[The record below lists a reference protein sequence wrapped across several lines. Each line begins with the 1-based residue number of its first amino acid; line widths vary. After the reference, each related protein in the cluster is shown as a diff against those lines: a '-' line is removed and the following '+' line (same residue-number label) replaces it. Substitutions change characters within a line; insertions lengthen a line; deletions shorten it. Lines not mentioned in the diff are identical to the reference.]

1 MRDHRECAARIA
13 HPYSSVLIRRG
24 AAMSQITLPAF
35 HMPFASAGCNPGLE
49 KTREAAWEWAEAEGL
64 ILSVPARR
72 KMIRTR
78 PELWIS
84 LIFPKASQH
93 HLDLFC
99 QWLFW
104 AFLVD
109 DEFDDGPAGR
119 DPLMCEAAI
128 TRLVDVFD
136 GAAPRGPMEQALA
149 GLRER
154 TCRDRSPQWNRQFRR
169 DTAAWL
175 WTYYAE
181 AVERAAGQVPSRSDF
196 VKHRR
201 DSVAMQPFLDLHEIT
216 AGIDLPD
223 SARSLPAYIALRNA
237 VTDHSGLCN
246 DICSFEKEAALGY
259 EHNAVRLIQR
269 DRGST
274 LQEAVD
280 EAGIQLARIAE
291 RVVRAEKELIEEI
304 DAAGISST
312 TRAALE
318 RCVQDYRSLVR
329 GDFDYHARAE
339 RYTRPD
345 LVELDARNSMSRYFA
360 A

>member
-1 MRDHRECAARIA
+1 ME
-13 HPYSSVLIRRG
+13 
-24 AAMSQITLPAF
+24 Q
-35 HMPFASAGCNPGLE
+35 
-49 KTREAAWEWAEAEGL
+49 TRKAAWEWAESNDL
-64 ILSVPARR
+64 LLSPVARK
-72 KMIRTR
+72 KMLRTR

-84 LIFPKASQH
+84 LIFPSASQK

-119 DPLMCEAAI
+119 DPQMCEEAI
-128 TRLVDVFD
+128 ARLVDVLD
-136 GAAPRGPMEQALA
+136 GAVPHGPMERALD
-149 GLRER
+149 GLRWR
-154 TCRDRSPQWNRQFRR
+154 TCQDRSQRWVRQFRR
-169 DTAAWL
+169 DTVAWL

-181 AVERAAGQVPSRSDF
+181 AVERAAGQVPSRADF

-216 AGIDLPD
+216 AGIDLPE
-223 SARSLPAYIALRNA
+223 SARSLPAYIALRDA

-246 DICSFEKEAALGY
+246 DICSFEKEALLGY

-269 DRGST
+269 DRRCT

-280 EAGIQLARIAE
+280 EAGVQLARIAE
-291 RVVRAEKELIEEI
+291 RVQRAEKALADEI
-304 DAAGISST
+304 DAAGIDGGT
-312 TRAALE
+312 KAALE
-318 RCVQDYRSLVR
+318 RCVQDYRGLVR

-345 LVELDARNSMSRYFA
+345 LLEFDEREAMSGYFA

>member
-1 MRDHRECAARIA
+1 
-13 HPYSSVLIRRG
+13 
-24 AAMSQITLPAF
+24 MSQIVLPAF
-35 HMPFASAGCNPGLE
+35 HMPFQSTGCNPGIE
-49 KTREAAWEWAEAEGL
+49 ETRKAAWEWAESNGL
-64 ILSVPARR
+64 VLSPVARK
-72 KMIRTR
+72 KMVRTR

-84 LIFPKASQH
+84 LIFPTASQQ

-119 DPLMCEAAI
+119 DPRMCEAAI
-128 TRLVDVFD
+128 DRLVAVLD
-136 GAAPRGPMEQALA
+136 GGPPRGAMERALV
-149 GLRER
+149 GLRTR
-154 TCRDRSPQWNRQFRR
+154 TYRDRSARWIRQFRR
-169 DTAAWL
+169 DTVAWL

-181 AVERAAGQVPSRSDF
+181 AVERAAGQAPTRSEF

-216 AGIDLPD
+216 AGIDLPE

-246 DICSFEKEAALGY
+246 DICSFEKEALLGY

-269 DRGST
+269 DHDCT

-280 EAGIQLARIAE
+280 EAGAQLAQIAQ
-291 RVVRAEKELIEEI
+291 RVQRAEKELVEEI
-304 DAAGISST
+304 EAAGIEGP

-318 RCVQDYRSLVR
+318 RCVQDYRGLVR

-345 LVELDARNSMSRYFA
+345 LVEVDERDSMSEHFA

>member
-1 MRDHRECAARIA
+1 
-13 HPYSSVLIRRG
+13 
-24 AAMSQITLPAF
+24 MSQIVLPAF
-35 HMPFASAGCNPGLE
+35 HMPFRSAGCNPGME
-49 KTREAAWEWAEAEGL
+49 NTKAAAWRWAEENDLGL
-64 ILSVPARR
+64 SPVARK
-72 KMIRTR
+72 KMLRTR

-84 LIFPKASQH
+84 LIFPQASQP

-119 DPLMCEAAI
+119 DPGMCEEAI
-128 TRLVDVFD
+128 SRLVGVLD
-136 GAAPRGPMEQALA
+136 GEKPLVPMEHALE

-154 TCRDRSPQWNRQFRR
+154 TCRDRSPAWTRQFRR

-181 AVERAAGQVPSRSDF
+181 AVERAAGQVPGRADF
-196 VKHRR
+196 TRHRR

-216 AGIDLPD
+216 AGIDLPE

-246 DICSFEKEAALGY
+246 DICSFEKEAVLGY

-269 DRGST
+269 DRRST

-291 RVVRAEKELIEEI
+291 RVQRAERELVEEMA
-304 DAAGISST
+304 AAGT
-312 TRAALE
+312 EGPTRAALE
-318 RCVQDYRSLVR
+318 RCVRDYRGLVR

-345 LVELDARNSMSRYFA
+345 LVEIDRRDALSPHFA
-360 A
+360 V

>member
-1 MRDHRECAARIA
+1 
-13 HPYSSVLIRRG
+13 
-24 AAMSQITLPAF
+24 
-35 HMPFASAGCNPGLE
+35 MPFQSAGCNPGME
-49 KTREAAWEWAEAEGL
+49 QTRKAAWEWAESNDL
-64 ILSVPARR
+64 LLSPVARK
-72 KMIRTR
+72 KMLRTR

-84 LIFPKASQH
+84 LIFPSASQK

-119 DPLMCEAAI
+119 DPQMCEEAI
-128 TRLVDVFD
+128 ARLVDVLD
-136 GAAPRGPMEQALA
+136 GAVPHGPMERALD
-149 GLRER
+149 GLRWR
-154 TCRDRSPQWNRQFRR
+154 TCQDRSQRWVRQFRR
-169 DTAAWL
+169 DTVAWL

-181 AVERAAGQVPSRSDF
+181 AVERAAGQVPSRADF

-216 AGIDLPD
+216 AGIDLPE
-223 SARSLPAYIALRNA
+223 SARSLPAYIALRDA

-246 DICSFEKEAALGY
+246 DICSFEKEALLGY

-269 DRGST
+269 DRRCT

-280 EAGIQLARIAE
+280 EAGVQLARIAE
-291 RVVRAEKELIEEI
+291 RVQRAEKALADEI
-304 DAAGISST
+304 DAAGIDGGT
-312 TRAALE
+312 KAALE
-318 RCVQDYRSLVR
+318 RCVQDYRGLVR

-345 LVELDARNSMSRYFA
+345 LLEFDEREAMSGYFA

>member
-1 MRDHRECAARIA
+1 
-13 HPYSSVLIRRG
+13 
-24 AAMSQITLPAF
+24 MSQIALPAF

-49 KTREAAWEWAEAEGL
+49 KTKEAAWKWADFHGVE
-64 ILSVPARR
+64 LSPVARK

-84 LIFPKASQH
+84 LIFPNASQQ

-119 DPLMCEAAI
+119 DPRMCGSAI
-128 TRLVDVFD
+128 TRLVEVLD
-136 GAAPRGPMEQALA
+136 GAVAHSAMELTLEE
-149 GLRER
+149 LRNR
-154 TCRDRSPQWNRQFRR
+154 TYRDRSTAWVRQFRR
-169 DTAAWL
+169 DTVAWL

-181 AVERAAGQVPSRSDF
+181 AVERAAGQVPSRAAF

-216 AGIDLPD
+216 AGIDLTD
-223 SARSLPAYIALRNA
+223 AARSLPAYVALRDA

-246 DICSFEKEAALGY
+246 DICSFEKEAAMGY

-269 DRGST
+269 DRGGT
-274 LQEAVD
+274 LQEAID

-291 RVVRAEKELIEEI
+291 RVRRAEKDLVAEM
-304 DAAGISST
+304 DAAGTEGAERI
-312 TRAALE
+312 ALE
-318 RCVQDYRSLVR
+318 RCVRDYRGLVR

-345 LVELDARNSMSRYFA
+345 LVEPEERSELSRFFA

>member
-1 MRDHRECAARIA
+1 
-13 HPYSSVLIRRG
+13 
-24 AAMSQITLPAF
+24 MSQIALPEF
-35 HMPFASAGCNPGLE
+35 HMPFQSAGCNPGIE
-49 KTREAAWEWAEAEGL
+49 ETRKAAWEWADSHGL
-64 ILSVPARR
+64 ALTPTARK

-84 LIFPKASQH
+84 LIFPTAPQH

-119 DPLMCEAAI
+119 DPRMCEAAI
-128 TRLVDVFD
+128 DRLVAVLD
-136 GAAPRGPMEQALA
+136 GEQPRGAMEHALTA
-149 GLRER
+149 LRDR
-154 TCRDRSPQWNRQFRR
+154 TYHDRSPRWIRQFRR
-169 DTAAWL
+169 DTVSWL

-181 AVERAAGQVPSRSDF
+181 AVERAAGQVPTRNEF

-201 DSVAMQPFLDLHEIT
+201 DSVAMQPFLDLHEII
-216 AGIDLPD
+216 AGIDLPE
-223 SARSLPAYIALRNA
+223 SSRSLPAYIALRNA

-246 DICSFEKEAALGY
+246 DICSFEKEAKLGY
-259 EHNAVRLIQR
+259 EHNAVLLIQR
-269 DRGST
+269 DLGLT

-280 EAGIQLARIAE
+280 EAGAQLAEIAE
-291 RVVRAEKELIEEI
+291 RVRRAEKELIDQIE
-304 DAAGISST
+304 AAGIHGH

-318 RCVQDYRSLVR
+318 RCVQDYRGLVR
-329 GDFDYHARAE
+329 ADFDYHARAE

-345 LVELDARNSMSRYFA
+345 LVEIDERDSLSQYFA

>member
-1 MRDHRECAARIA
+1 
-13 HPYSSVLIRRG
+13 
-24 AAMSQITLPAF
+24 MSQIALPEF
-35 HMPFASAGCNPGLE
+35 HMPFQSTGCNPGIE
-49 KTREAAWEWAEAEGL
+49 ETRKAAWEWAGSNGL
-64 ILSVPARR
+64 ALSPMARK

-84 LIFPKASQH
+84 LIFPTASQQ

-119 DPLMCEAAI
+119 DPRMCEAAI
-128 TRLVDVFD
+128 DRLVAVLD
-136 GAAPRGPMEQALA
+136 GEQPGGAMEYALV
-149 GLRER
+149 GLRDR
-154 TCRDRSPQWNRQFRR
+154 TYHDRSPRWIRQFRR
-169 DTAAWL
+169 DTVAWL

-181 AVERAAGQVPSRSDF
+181 AVERAAGQVPTRNEF

-216 AGIDLPD
+216 AGIDLPE

-246 DICSFEKEAALGY
+246 DICSFEKEALLGY

-269 DRGST
+269 DLGFT
-274 LQEAVD
+274 LQQAVD
-280 EAGIQLARIAE
+280 EAGRQLAEIAE
-291 RVVRAEKELIEEI
+291 RVQRAEKELIDEI
-304 DAAGISST
+304 EAAGIHGR

-318 RCVQDYRSLVR
+318 RCVQDYRGLVR

-345 LVELDARNSMSRYFA
+345 LVEIDERESLSRFFA

>member
-1 MRDHRECAARIA
+1 
-13 HPYSSVLIRRG
+13 
-24 AAMSQITLPAF
+24 MSQIALPVF

-49 KTREAAWEWAEAEGL
+49 RTKEAAWKWADFHGVE
-64 ILSVPARR
+64 LSPVARK

-84 LIFPKASQH
+84 LIFPTASQQ

-119 DPLMCEAAI
+119 DPRMCGAAI
-128 TRLVDVFD
+128 TRLVDVLD
-136 GAAPRGPMEQALA
+136 QAAPNSPMEWALED
-149 GLRER
+149 LRNR
-154 TCRDRSPQWNRQFRR
+154 TYRDRSVAWVRQFRR
-169 DTAAWL
+169 DTVAWL

-181 AVERAAGQVPSRSDF
+181 AVGRAAGQVPSRAEF

-216 AGIDLPD
+216 AGIDLTD
-223 SARSLPAYIALRNA
+223 AARSLPAYVALRDA

-246 DICSFEKEAALGY
+246 DICSFEKEAAMGY

-269 DRGST
+269 DRGCT

-280 EAGIQLARIAE
+280 EAGDPAGPDSGTGPARGAGTG
-291 RVVRAEKELIEEI
+291 RGDGRGRHGGRATRRPGAVRAGLPRSR
-304 DAAGISST
+304 AGRLRLPRAGRALHPAGSGGARGT
-312 TRAALE
+312 ARTLPVLRGVTR
-318 RCVQDYRSLVR
+318 LVR
-329 GDFDYHARAE
+329 PGHPAPR
-339 RYTRPD
+339 RPG
-345 LVELDARNSMSRYFA
+345 VPEE
-360 A
+360 

>member
-1 MRDHRECAARIA
+1 
-13 HPYSSVLIRRG
+13 
-24 AAMSQITLPAF
+24 
-35 HMPFASAGCNPGLE
+35 MPFQSAGCNPGIE
-49 KTREAAWEWAEAEGL
+49 ETGKAAWEWAESNGL
-64 ILSVPARR
+64 ALAPTARK

-84 LIFPKASQH
+84 LIFPTASQQ

-119 DPLMCEAAI
+119 DPRMCEAAI
-128 TRLVDVFD
+128 DRLVTVLD
-136 GAAPRGPMEQALA
+136 GGPPRGAMERALA
-149 GLRER
+149 GLR
-154 TCRDRSPQWNRQFRR
+154 TQTYRDRSARWIRQFRR
-169 DTAAWL
+169 DTVAWL

-181 AVERAAGQVPSRSDF
+181 AVERAAGQVPTRAEF
-196 VKHRR
+196 VRHRR

-216 AGIDLPD
+216 AEIDLPE

-246 DICSFEKEAALGY
+246 DICSFEKEALLGY

-269 DRGST
+269 ELGLT

-280 EAGIQLARIAE
+280 EAGAQLAEIVE
-291 RVVRAEKELIEEI
+291 RVQRAEKELIEEI
-304 DAAGISST
+304 EAAGIHDR

-318 RCVQDYRSLVR
+318 QCVRDYRGLVR

-345 LVELDARNSMSRYFA
+345 LVEVDQRVSLSRHFA

>member
-1 MRDHRECAARIA
+1 
-13 HPYSSVLIRRG
+13 
-24 AAMSQITLPAF
+24 
-35 HMPFASAGCNPGLE
+35 MPFKSTGCNPGME
-49 KTREAAWEWAEAEGL
+49 ETRKAAWEWAESHDLFLAP
-64 ILSVPARR
+64 PARK
-72 KMIRTR
+72 KMLRTR

-84 LIFPKASQH
+84 LIFPTASQR

-119 DPLMCEAAI
+119 DPRVCEEAI
-128 TRLVDVFD
+128 ARLVAVLD
-136 GAAPRGPMEQALA
+136 GASPRGPMERALEE
-149 GLRER
+149 LRER
-154 TCRDRSPQWNRQFRR
+154 TCRDRSPHWVRQFRR
-169 DTAAWL
+169 DTVAWL

-181 AVERAAGQVPSRSDF
+181 AVERAAGQVPSRADF

-223 SARSLPAYIALRNA
+223 SARSLPAYIALRDA

-291 RVVRAEKELIEEI
+291 RVRRAERELTEEI
-304 DAAGISST
+304 AAAGIGGP

-318 RCVQDYRSLVR
+318 RCVHDYRGLVR

-345 LVELDARNSMSRYFA
+345 LVELDERNSLSQYFA

>member
-1 MRDHRECAARIA
+1 
-13 HPYSSVLIRRG
+13 
-24 AAMSQITLPAF
+24 
-35 HMPFASAGCNPGLE
+35 MPFESTGCNPGIAE
-49 KTREAAWEWAEAEGL
+49 TRRAAWEWAESHGL
-64 ILSVPARR
+64 FLSPPARK

-84 LIFPKASQH
+84 LIFPRASQR

-119 DPLMCEAAI
+119 DPRMCEEAI
-128 TRLVDVFD
+128 ARLVDVFD
-136 GAAPRGPMEQALA
+136 GAVPVGRMEHALD

-154 TCRDRSPQWNRQFRR
+154 TCRDRSPRWVRQFRR
-169 DTAAWL
+169 DTVAWL

-181 AVERAAGQVPSRSDF
+181 AVERAAGQVPSRADF

-201 DSVAMQPFLDLHEIT
+201 DSVAMQPFLCLHEIT

-269 DRGST
+269 DRGTS

-280 EAGIQLARIAE
+280 EAGIQLARIVE
-291 RVVRAEKELIEEI
+291 RVQRAEKELAEEI
-304 DAAGISST
+304 DAADIGGG

-318 RCVQDYRSLVR
+318 RCVQDYRGLVR

-345 LVELDARNSMSRYFA
+345 LVELDERDSLSRYFA

>member
-1 MRDHRECAARIA
+1 
-13 HPYSSVLIRRG
+13 
-24 AAMSQITLPAF
+24 MSKITLPEF
-35 HMPFASAGCNPGLE
+35 HMPFESTGCNPGIQA
-49 KTREAAWEWAEAEGL
+49 TRQAAWKWAAENDL
-64 ILSVPARR
+64 VLSPVAQK

-84 LIFPKASQH
+84 LIFPAASQE

-119 DPLMCEAAI
+119 DPHVCEEAI
-128 TRLVDVFD
+128 ARLVDVLD
-136 GAAPRGPMEQALA
+136 GTSAPNVPMEHALD
-149 GLRER
+149 GLMMR
-154 TCRDRSPQWNRQFRR
+154 TCAARSPRWVRQFRR
-169 DTAAWL
+169 DTVGWL

-181 AVERAAGQVPSRSDF
+181 AVDRAAGHVPSTADF

-216 AGIDLPD
+216 AGIDLPE

-237 VTDHSGLCN
+237 VADHSGLCN
-246 DICSFEKEAALGY
+246 DICSFEKEAMLGY
-259 EHNAVRLIQR
+259 EHNTVRLIQR
-269 DRGST
+269 ERGGT

-280 EAGIQLARIAE
+280 EAGTWLAWIAD
-291 RVVRAEKELIEEI
+291 RVQRAEKELVEEI
-304 DAAGISST
+304 EAARIDGPA
-312 TRAALE
+312 RAALE
-318 RCVQDYRSLVR
+318 RCVQDYRGLVR

-345 LVELDARNSMSRYFA
+345 LMEVDEQHSLSRNFA

>member
-1 MRDHRECAARIA
+1 
-13 HPYSSVLIRRG
+13 
-24 AAMSQITLPAF
+24 MSQITLPEF
-35 HMPFASAGCNPGLE
+35 HMPFASTGCNTGLD
-49 KTREAAWEWAEAEGL
+49 KTREAAWEWAESEGL

-84 LIFPKASQH
+84 LIFPKASQD

-136 GAAPRGPMEQALA
+136 GAEPHGPMERALA

-181 AVERAAGQVPSRSDF
+181 AVERAAGQVPSRVEF

-304 DAAGISST
+304 EAAGISAST
-312 TRAALE
+312 RTALE
-318 RCVQDYRSLVR
+318 RCVQDYRGLVR

-345 LVELDARNSMSRYFA
+345 LVEREARNSMSGYFA

>member
-1 MRDHRECAARIA
+1 
-13 HPYSSVLIRRG
+13 
-24 AAMSQITLPAF
+24 MSQIVLPTF
-35 HMPFASAGCNPGLE
+35 HMPFRSAGCNPGIE
-49 KTREAAWEWAEAEGL
+49 ETRKAAWEWAESQGL
-64 ILSVPARR
+64 VLSPAARK

-84 LIFPKASQH
+84 LIFPTASQQ

-119 DPLMCEAAI
+119 DPRMCEAAI
-128 TRLVDVFD
+128 DRLVTVLD
-136 GAAPRGPMEQALA
+136 GEAPGGAMEHALV

-154 TCRDRSPQWNRQFRR
+154 TYRGRSERWIRQFRR
-169 DTAAWL
+169 DTVSWL

-181 AVERAAGQVPSRSDF
+181 AVERAAEQVPTREDF
-196 VKHRR
+196 VRHRR

-216 AGIDLPD
+216 AGIDLPE

-246 DICSFEKEAALGY
+246 DICSFEKEARLGY

-269 DRGST
+269 ERGLS
-274 LQEAVD
+274 LREAVD
-280 EAGIQLARIAE
+280 EAGAQLANVAE
-291 RVVRAEKELIEEI
+291 RVVRAEQELVEQIA
-304 DAAGISST
+304 AAGIEGPV
-312 TRAALE
+312 RDALE
-318 RCVQDYRSLVR
+318 RCVRDYRGLVR

-345 LVELDARNSMSRYFA
+345 LVEIDERETLSQFFA

>member
-1 MRDHRECAARIA
+1 
-13 HPYSSVLIRRG
+13 
-24 AAMSQITLPAF
+24 
-35 HMPFASAGCNPGLE
+35 MPFLSAGCNPGIE
-49 KTREAAWEWAEAEGL
+49 ETRKAAWEWAESHGL
-64 ILSVPARR
+64 ALSPTARK

-84 LIFPKASQH
+84 LIFPTASQQ

-128 TRLVDVFD
+128 ERLVDVLD
-136 GAAPRGPMEQALA
+136 GGPPRVPMEHALA
-149 GLRER
+149 GLRNR
-154 TCRDRSPQWNRQFRR
+154 TYQDRSARWIRQFRR
-169 DTAAWL
+169 DTVAWL

-181 AVERAAGQVPSRSDF
+181 AVQRAAGQVPSRADF

-216 AGIDLPD
+216 AGIDLPEY
-223 SARSLPAYIALRNA
+223 ARSLPAYIALRNA

-246 DICSFEKEAALGY
+246 DICSFEKEALLGY

-269 DRGST
+269 DRGFT

-280 EAGIQLARIAE
+280 EAGLQLGRTAE
-291 RVVRAEKELIEEI
+291 RVRSAERELVEQMA
-304 DAAGISST
+304 AAGIEGP

-318 RCVQDYRSLVR
+318 QCVRDYRGLVR

-345 LVELDARNSMSRYFA
+345 LVEVDERDTLSQFFA

>member
-1 MRDHRECAARIA
+1 
-13 HPYSSVLIRRG
+13 
-24 AAMSQITLPAF
+24 MSQIALPVF

-49 KTREAAWEWAEAEGL
+49 RTKEAAWKWADFHGVE
-64 ILSVPARR
+64 LSPVARK

-84 LIFPKASQH
+84 LIFPTASQQ

-119 DPLMCEAAI
+119 DPRMCGAAI
-128 TRLVDVFD
+128 TRLVDVLD
-136 GAAPRGPMEQALA
+136 QAAPNSPMEWALED
-149 GLRER
+149 LRNR
-154 TCRDRSPQWNRQFRR
+154 TYRDRSVAWVRQFRR
-169 DTAAWL
+169 DTVAWL

-181 AVERAAGQVPSRSDF
+181 AVGRAAGQVPSRAEF

-216 AGIDLPD
+216 AGIDLTD
-223 SARSLPAYIALRNA
+223 AARSLPAYVALRDA

-246 DICSFEKEAALGY
+246 DICSFEKEAAMGY

-269 DRGST
+269 DRGCT

-291 RVVRAEKELIEEI
+291 RVRRAERELAGEM
-304 DAAGISST
+304 DAAGMVGAQ
-312 TRAALE
+312 RVALE
-318 RCVQDYRSLVR
+318 RCARDYRGLVR

-345 LVELDARNSMSRYFA
+345 LVEPEERHELSRFFA

>member
-1 MRDHRECAARIA
+1 
-13 HPYSSVLIRRG
+13 
-24 AAMSQITLPAF
+24 MSKLALPEF
-35 HMPFASAGCNPGLE
+35 HMPFESAGCHPGIE
-49 KTREAAWEWAEAEGL
+49 QTRQAAWEWAEASNL
-64 ILSVPARR
+64 VLSPVARK

-84 LIFPKASQH
+84 LIFPEASQK

-119 DPLMCEAAI
+119 DPQVCARAI
-128 TRLVDVFD
+128 ARLVDVLD
-136 GAAPRGPMEQALA
+136 GARAPVGPMEHALDE
-149 GLRER
+149 LLVR
-154 TCRDRSPQWNRQFRR
+154 TCTDRPAHWVRQFRR

-181 AVERAAGQVPSRSDF
+181 AVDRAAGHVPSTADF

-216 AGIDLPD
+216 AGIDLPE

-237 VTDHSGLCN
+237 VADHSGLCN
-246 DICSFEKEAALGY
+246 DICSFEKEALLGY
-259 EHNAVRLIQR
+259 EHNTVRLIQR
-269 DRGST
+269 DRGGT

-280 EAGIQLARIAE
+280 EAGILLSRIAD
-291 RVVRAEKELIEEI
+291 RVQRAEKELVEEME
-304 DAAGISST
+304 AAGIEGLP
-312 TRAALE
+312 RVALE
-318 RCVQDYRSLVR
+318 RCVRDYRGLVR

-345 LVELDARNSMSRYFA
+345 LMEIDEQASISRNFA

>member
-1 MRDHRECAARIA
+1 
-13 HPYSSVLIRRG
+13 
-24 AAMSQITLPAF
+24 MSQIALPAF
-35 HMPFASAGCNPGLE
+35 HMPFSSAGCNPGLE
-49 KTREAAWEWAEAEGL
+49 KTKEAAWKWADFHGVE
-64 ILSVPARR
+64 LSPAARK

-84 LIFPKASQH
+84 LIFPSASQR

-119 DPLMCEAAI
+119 DPRMCGTAI
-128 TRLVDVFD
+128 TRLVEVLD
-136 GAAPRGPMEQALA
+136 GAVPHSAMELT
-149 GLRER
+149 LEELRNRTYRER
-154 TCRDRSPQWNRQFRR
+154 SAAWVRQFRR
-169 DTAAWL
+169 DTVAWL

-181 AVERAAGQVPSRSDF
+181 AVERAAGQVPSRAEF

-216 AGIDLPD
+216 AGIDLTD
-223 SARSLPAYIALRNA
+223 AARSLPAYIALRDA

-269 DRGST
+269 DRGCT

-280 EAGIQLARIAE
+280 EAAIQLARITE
-291 RVVRAEKELIEEI
+291 RVRRAEKDLVEEM
-304 DAAGISST
+304 DAAGIEGAE
-312 TRAALE
+312 RVALE
-318 RCVQDYRSLVR
+318 RCVRDYRGLVR

-345 LVELDARNSMSRYFA
+345 LVEPEERSELSRFFA

>member
-1 MRDHRECAARIA
+1 
-13 HPYSSVLIRRG
+13 
-24 AAMSQITLPAF
+24 
-35 HMPFASAGCNPGLE
+35 MPFRSAGCNPGME
-49 KTREAAWEWAEAEGL
+49 ATKSAAWRWAEENGL
-64 ILSVPARR
+64 SLSPAAR
-72 KMIRTR
+72 KKMLRTR

-84 LIFPKASQH
+84 LIFPGASQQ

-119 DPLMCEAAI
+119 DPRVCGRAI
-128 TRLVDVFD
+128 ARLVDVLD
-136 GAAPRGPMEQALA
+136 GAGPQVPMEHALVE
-149 GLRER
+149 LRER
-154 TCRDRSPQWNRQFRR
+154 TCPGRSPDWVRQFRR
-169 DTAAWL
+169 DTVAWL

-181 AVERAAGQVPSRSDF
+181 TVERAAGKVPSRAEF
-196 VKHRR
+196 TLHRR

-216 AGIDLPD
+216 AGIDLPEY
-223 SARSLPAYIALRNA
+223 ARSLPAYIALRTA

-246 DICSFEKEAALGY
+246 DICSFEKEALLGY

-280 EAGIQLARIAE
+280 EAGVQLARIAE
-291 RVVRAEKELIEEI
+291 RVRRAEGELIGEI
-304 DAAGISST
+304 AAAGIEGPV
-312 TRAALE
+312 REALE
-318 RCVQDYRSLVR
+318 RCVRDYRGLVR

-345 LVELDARNSMSRYFA
+345 LTEPEGRETLSRHFA

>member
-1 MRDHRECAARIA
+1 
-13 HPYSSVLIRRG
+13 
-24 AAMSQITLPAF
+24 MSHIVLPAF
-35 HMPFASAGCNPGLE
+35 HMPFRSAGCNPGME
-49 KTREAAWEWAEAEGL
+49 ETKEAAWNWADANGL
-64 ILSVPARR
+64 ALSPVARK
-72 KMIRTR
+72 KMLRTR

-84 LIFPKASQH
+84 LIFPEASQQ

-119 DPLMCEAAI
+119 DPRMCEAAI
-128 TRLVDVFD
+128 ARLVDVLD
-136 GAAPRGPMEQALA
+136 GAEPHGPMEHALE

-154 TCRDRSPQWNRQFRR
+154 TCRDRSAVWNRQFRR
-169 DTAAWL
+169 DTVSWL

-181 AVERAAGQVPSRSDF
+181 AVERAAGQVPSRVDF

-216 AGIDLPD
+216 AGTDLPE

-246 DICSFEKEAALGY
+246 DICSFEKEAVLGY

-269 DRGST
+269 DRGYT

-280 EAGIQLARIAE
+280 EAGIQLARITE
-291 RVVRAEKELIEEI
+291 RVQRAEKELIEEI
-304 DAAGISST
+304 EAAGIDGPV
-312 TRAALE
+312 RAALE
-318 RCVQDYRSLVR
+318 RCVRDYRGLVR

-345 LVELDARNSMSRYFA
+345 LVEIDRRDTLSRHFA

>member
-1 MRDHRECAARIA
+1 
-13 HPYSSVLIRRG
+13 
-24 AAMSQITLPAF
+24 
-35 HMPFASAGCNPGLE
+35 MPFASAGCNPGLE
-49 KTREAAWEWAEAEGL
+49 RTKEAAWKWADFHGVE
-64 ILSVPARR
+64 LSPVARK

-84 LIFPKASQH
+84 LIFPTASQQ

-119 DPLMCEAAI
+119 DPRMCGAAI
-128 TRLVDVFD
+128 TRLVDVLD
-136 GAAPRGPMEQALA
+136 QAAPNSPMEWALED
-149 GLRER
+149 LRNR
-154 TCRDRSPQWNRQFRR
+154 TYRDRSVAWVRQFRR
-169 DTAAWL
+169 DTVAWL

-181 AVERAAGQVPSRSDF
+181 AVGRAAGQVPSRAEF

-216 AGIDLPD
+216 AGIDLTD
-223 SARSLPAYIALRNA
+223 AARSLPAYVALRDA

-246 DICSFEKEAALGY
+246 DICSFEKEAAMGY

-269 DRGST
+269 DRGCT

-291 RVVRAEKELIEEI
+291 RVRRAERELAGEM
-304 DAAGISST
+304 DAAGMVGAQ
-312 TRAALE
+312 RVALE
-318 RCVQDYRSLVR
+318 RCARDYRGLVR

-345 LVELDARNSMSRYFA
+345 LVEPEERHELSRFFA

>member
-1 MRDHRECAARIA
+1 
-13 HPYSSVLIRRG
+13 
-24 AAMSQITLPAF
+24 MSQIALPTF
-35 HMPFASAGCNPGLE
+35 HMPFQSTGCNPGIE
-49 KTREAAWEWAEAEGL
+49 ETREAVWEWAESNGL
-64 ILSVPARR
+64 VLSPTARK

-84 LIFPKASQH
+84 LIFPKVSQQ

-119 DPLMCEAAI
+119 DPRMCEAAI
-128 TRLVDVFD
+128 DRLVSVLD
-136 GAAPRGPMEQALA
+136 GGPPHGAMEHALV
-149 GLRER
+149 GLRTR
-154 TCRDRSPQWNRQFRR
+154 TYRDRSARWIRQFRR
-169 DTAAWL
+169 DTVAWL

-181 AVERAAGQVPSRSDF
+181 AVQRAAGQVPSRDEF

-201 DSVAMQPFLDLHEIT
+201 DSVAMQPFLDLHEI
-216 AGIDLPD
+216 AADIDLPE

-246 DICSFEKEAALGY
+246 DICSFEKEAVLGY
-259 EHNAVRLIQR
+259 EHNAVALIR
-269 DRGST
+269 RERGLT

-280 EAGIQLARIAE
+280 EAGTQLAGIAE
-291 RVVRAEKELIEEI
+291 RVRRAEQELTEQIA
-304 DAAGISST
+304 AAGIEGPA
-312 TRAALE
+312 RVALE
-318 RCVQDYRSLVR
+318 RCVRDYRGLVR

-345 LVELDARNSMSRYFA
+345 LTEIDERDSLSGFFA

>member
-1 MRDHRECAARIA
+1 
-13 HPYSSVLIRRG
+13 
-24 AAMSQITLPAF
+24 
-35 HMPFASAGCNPGLE
+35 MPFESTGCNVGMEETKHAAWTWAGTHGLE
-49 KTREAAWEWAEAEGL
+49 
-64 ILSVPARR
+64 LSPPARR
-72 KMIRTR
+72 KMLRTR

-84 LIFPKASQH
+84 LIFPRASQP

-119 DPLMCEAAI
+119 DPGMCEKAI
-128 TRLVDVFD
+128 ARLVDVLD
-136 GAAPRGPMEQALA
+136 GAPPRGPMEDALEE
-149 GLRER
+149 LRER
-154 TCRDRSPQWNRQFRR
+154 TCRGRSAHWVRQFRR
-169 DTAAWL
+169 DTVCWL

-181 AVERAAGQVPSRSDF
+181 AVQRAAGRIPTRADF
-196 VKHRR
+196 AKHRR

-216 AGIDLPD
+216 AGIDLPE

-269 DRGST
+269 ERGT
-274 LQEAVD
+274 GLQEAVD
-280 EAGIQLARIAE
+280 EAGIQLARVAE
-291 RVVRAEKELIEEI
+291 RVRKAEKDLVAEM
-304 DAAGISST
+304 DAAGIEGA
-312 TRAALE
+312 TREALE
-318 RCVQDYRSLVR
+318 ACVRDYRGLVR
-329 GDFDYHARAE
+329 GDFDFHARAE

-345 LVELDARNSMSRYFA
+345 LAEREDRAALSEFFA

>member
-1 MRDHRECAARIA
+1 
-13 HPYSSVLIRRG
+13 
-24 AAMSQITLPAF
+24 
-35 HMPFASAGCNPGLE
+35 MPFDSAGCHPGIQQT
-49 KTREAAWEWAEAEGL
+49 KRAAWEWAAAGDL
-64 ILSVPARR
+64 VLSPVARK

-84 LIFPKASQH
+84 LIFPEASQK

-119 DPLMCEAAI
+119 DPRLCEGAI
-128 TRLVDVFD
+128 TRLVDVLD
-136 GAAPRGPMEQALA
+136 GLREPEGPMENALA
-149 GLRER
+149 QLLAR
-154 TCRDRSPQWNRQFRR
+154 TCTGRPPHWLRQFRR

-181 AVERAAGQVPSRSDF
+181 AVDRAAGHVPGTADF
-196 VKHRR
+196 VRHRR

-216 AGIDLPD
+216 AGIDLPE
-223 SARSLPAYIALRNA
+223 SVRSLPAYIALRNA
-237 VTDHSGLCN
+237 VADHSGLCN
-246 DICSFEKEAALGY
+246 DICSFEKEALLGY
-259 EHNAVRLIQR
+259 EHNTVRLIQR
-269 DRGST
+269 DRGCT

-280 EAGIQLARIAE
+280 EAGLLLGRIAD
-291 RVVRAEKELIEEI
+291 RVQRAEKELVEEI
-304 DAAGISST
+304 EAAGIQGQP
-312 TRAALE
+312 RIALE
-318 RCVQDYRSLVR
+318 RCVRDYRGLVR

-339 RYTRPD
+339 RYTRP
-345 LVELDARNSMSRYFA
+345 ELTETDAQDSLSRNFA

>member
-1 MRDHRECAARIA
+1 ME
-13 HPYSSVLIRRG
+13 
-24 AAMSQITLPAF
+24 
-35 HMPFASAGCNPGLE
+35 E
-49 KTREAAWEWAEAEGL
+49 TRKAAWEWAESNDL
-64 ILSVPARR
+64 LLSPVARK
-72 KMIRTR
+72 KMLRTR

-84 LIFPKASQH
+84 LIFPSASQK

-119 DPLMCEAAI
+119 DPQMCEEAI
-128 TRLVDVFD
+128 ARLVDVLD
-136 GAAPRGPMEQALA
+136 GAVPHGPMERALD
-149 GLRER
+149 GLRWR
-154 TCRDRSPQWNRQFRR
+154 TCRNRSQRWIRQFRR
-169 DTAAWL
+169 DTVAWL

-181 AVERAAGQVPSRSDF
+181 AVERAAGQVPSRADF

-246 DICSFEKEAALGY
+246 DICSFEKEALLGY

-269 DRGST
+269 DRRCT

-291 RVVRAEKELIEEI
+291 RVQRAEKELAEEI
-304 DAAGISST
+304 YAAGIDGR

-318 RCVQDYRSLVR
+318 RCVQDYRGLVR

-345 LVELDARNSMSRYFA
+345 LLELDERDVMSGYFA

>member
-1 MRDHRECAARIA
+1 MSKIA
-13 HPYSSVLIRRG
+13 
-24 AAMSQITLPAF
+24 LPEF
-35 HMPFASAGCNPGLE
+35 HMPFESAGCNPGVE
-49 KTREAAWEWAEAEGL
+49 KARQAVWEWAETSNLA
-64 ILSVPARR
+64 LSPVAHK

-84 LIFPKASQH
+84 LIFPEASQK

-119 DPLMCEAAI
+119 DPGLCESAI
-128 TRLVDVFD
+128 AHLVDVLD
-136 GAAPRGPMEQALA
+136 GARTPVGPMERALDE
-149 GLRER
+149 LLVR
-154 TCRDRSPQWNRQFRR
+154 TCTDRSPHWVRQFRR

-181 AVERAAGQVPSRSDF
+181 AVDRAAGHVPSTADF

-216 AGIDLPD
+216 AGIDLLE
-223 SARSLPAYIALRNA
+223 SSRSLPAYIALRNA

-246 DICSFEKEAALGY
+246 DICSFEKEALLGY
-259 EHNAVRLIQR
+259 EHNSVRLIQR
-269 DRGST
+269 DRGGT
-274 LQEAVD
+274 LQEAAG
-280 EAGIQLARIAE
+280 EAGILLARIVE
-291 RVVRAEKELIEEI
+291 RVQRAEKELVEEM
-304 DAAGISST
+304 DAAGIEGPQ
-312 TRAALE
+312 RIALE
-318 RCVQDYRSLVR
+318 RCVRDYRGLVR

-345 LVELDARNSMSRYFA
+345 LVEIDEQDSLSRNFA
-360 A
+360 V

>member
-1 MRDHRECAARIA
+1 
-13 HPYSSVLIRRG
+13 
-24 AAMSQITLPAF
+24 
-35 HMPFASAGCNPGLE
+35 MPFKSTGCNPGME
-49 KTREAAWEWAEAEGL
+49 ETRKAAWKWAESHDLFLAP
-64 ILSVPARR
+64 PARK

-84 LIFPKASQH
+84 LIFPTASQC

-119 DPLMCEAAI
+119 DPRMCEEAI
-128 TRLVDVFD
+128 ARLVAVLD
-136 GAAPRGPMEQALA
+136 GAAPRGPMEHALE

-154 TCRDRSPQWNRQFRR
+154 TCRDRSPRWVRQFRR
-169 DTAAWL
+169 DTVAWL

-181 AVERAAGQVPSRSDF
+181 AVERAAGQVPSRADF

-201 DSVAMQPFLDLHEIT
+201 DSVAMQPFLDLHEIA

-291 RVVRAEKELIEEI
+291 RVRRAERELTEEI
-304 DAAGISST
+304 AAAGIGGH

-318 RCVQDYRSLVR
+318 RCVHDYRGLVR

-345 LVELDARNSMSRYFA
+345 LVEPDERDSLSQYFA

>member
-1 MRDHRECAARIA
+1 
-13 HPYSSVLIRRG
+13 
-24 AAMSQITLPAF
+24 MSQITLPAF
-35 HMPFASAGCNPGLE
+35 HMPFESAGCHPGLAE
-49 KTREAAWEWAEAEGL
+49 TREAAWEWAESEGL
-64 ILSVPARR
+64 DLSVPARR

-84 LIFPKASQH
+84 LIFPKASQE

-119 DPLMCEAAI
+119 DPLVCEAAI
-128 TRLVDVFD
+128 ARLVDVFD
-136 GAAPRGPMEQALA
+136 GAAPHGPMERALA
-149 GLRER
+149 GLRDR
-154 TCRDRSPQWNRQFRR
+154 TCTGRSPQWNRQFRR

-181 AVERAAGQVPSRSDF
+181 AVERAAGQVPSRADF
-196 VKHRR
+196 LQHRR
-201 DSVAMQPFLDLHEIT
+201 DSVAMQPFLCLHEIT

-269 DRGST
+269 DRGCT

-280 EAGIQLARIAE
+280 EAGIQLARVAE
-291 RVVRAEKELIEEI
+291 RVHRAEKELIEEI
-304 DAAGISST
+304 EAAGIEGP
-312 TRAALE
+312 TRQALE
-318 RCVQDYRSLVR
+318 RCVQDYRGLVR

-345 LVELDARNSMSRYFA
+345 LVERDERDSLSRHFA

>member
-1 MRDHRECAARIA
+1 
-13 HPYSSVLIRRG
+13 
-24 AAMSQITLPAF
+24 MSQIALPEF
-35 HMPFASAGCNPGLE
+35 HMPFPSAGCNPGIAR
-49 KTREAAWEWAEAEGL
+49 TREAVWEWADSHD
-64 ILSVPARR
+64 LSLSPGARK

-84 LIFPKASQH
+84 LIFPTASQH

-119 DPLMCEAAI
+119 NPRLCEPAI
-128 TRLVDVFD
+128 DRLVAVLD
-136 GAAPRGPMEQALA
+136 GEEPRGAMERSLA
-149 GLRER
+149 ELRSR
-154 TCRDRSPQWNRQFRR
+154 TYRDRPAHWIRQFRR
-169 DTAAWL
+169 DTVSWL

-181 AVERAAGQVPSRSDF
+181 AVDRATGHVPSRAEYIT
-196 VKHRR
+196 HRR
-201 DSVAMQPFLDLHEIT
+201 ESVAMQPFLDLHEIT
-216 AGIDLPD
+216 AGIDLPE
-223 SARSLPAYIALRNA
+223 SARSLPSYIALRHA

-246 DICSFEKEAALGY
+246 DICSFEKEALLGY
-259 EHNAVRLIQR
+259 GHNAVALIQR
-269 DRGST
+269 ERGCS

-280 EAGIQLARIAE
+280 EAGGELARIARRVRSAE
-291 RVVRAEKELIEEI
+291 RELLEEI
-304 DAAGISST
+304 GAAGIEGPART
-312 TRAALE
+312 ALE
-318 RCVQDYRSLVR
+318 RCARDYRGLVR

-345 LVELDARNSMSRYFA
+345 LVEIDDRDSLSEHFA

>member
-1 MRDHRECAARIA
+1 
-13 HPYSSVLIRRG
+13 
-24 AAMSQITLPAF
+24 
-35 HMPFASAGCNPGLE
+35 MPFASTGCNPGLE

-136 GAAPRGPMEQALA
+136 GAAPHGPMEQALA

-181 AVERAAGQVPSRSDF
+181 AVERAAGQVPSRVDF

-216 AGIDLPD
+216 AGIDLLD

-269 DRGST
+269 DRRST

-304 DAAGISST
+304 DAAGISAS

-318 RCVQDYRSLVR
+318 RCVQDYRGLVR

-345 LVELDARNSMSRYFA
+345 LVELDARNSMSQYFA

>member
-1 MRDHRECAARIA
+1 
-13 HPYSSVLIRRG
+13 
-24 AAMSQITLPAF
+24 
-35 HMPFASAGCNPGLE
+35 MPFPSAGCHPGLAE
-49 KTREAAWEWAEAEGL
+49 TRRAAWQWAESEGL
-64 ILSVPARR
+64 ILSAPSR
-72 KMIRTR
+72 KRMIRTR

-84 LIFPKASQH
+84 LIFPKASQR

-119 DPLMCEAAI
+119 DPGMCGSAI
-128 TRLVDVFD
+128 ARLVDVFD
-136 GAAPRGPMEQALA
+136 GAPPHGPMERALA
-149 GLRER
+149 GLRDR
-154 TCRDRSPQWNRQFRR
+154 TCGDRSPHWRRQFRR

-181 AVERAAGQVPSRSDF
+181 AVERAAGQVPSRADF
-196 VKHRR
+196 ARHRR

-216 AGIDLPD
+216 AGIDLPE

-269 DRGST
+269 DRRST

-291 RVVRAEKELIEEI
+291 RVQRAERELTEEI
-304 DAAGISST
+304 DAAGITGS

-318 RCVQDYRSLVR
+318 RCVRDYRGLVR

-345 LVELDARNSMSRYFA
+345 LVERDGHASLSGIFA
-360 A
+360 S

>member
-1 MRDHRECAARIA
+1 
-13 HPYSSVLIRRG
+13 
-24 AAMSQITLPAF
+24 
-35 HMPFASAGCNPGLE
+35 MPFQSTGCNPGIE
-49 KTREAAWEWAEAEGL
+49 ETRKATWEWAESNGL
-64 ILSVPARR
+64 VLSPTARK
-72 KMIRTR
+72 KMVRTR

-84 LIFPKASQH
+84 LIFPAASQQ

-119 DPLMCEAAI
+119 DPRMCEAAI
-128 TRLVDVFD
+128 DRLVTVLD
-136 GAAPRGPMEQALA
+136 GGPPRGAMERALV
-149 GLRER
+149 GLRAR
-154 TCRDRSPQWNRQFRR
+154 TYQDRSAHWVRQFRR
-169 DTAAWL
+169 DTVAWL
-175 WTYYAE
+175 WTYYSE
-181 AVERAAGQVPSRSDF
+181 AVERAAGQVPTRDDF
-196 VKHRR
+196 VRHRR

-216 AGIDLPD
+216 AGIDLPE
-223 SARSLPAYIALRNA
+223 SARSLPGYIALRNA

-246 DICSFEKEAALGY
+246 DICSFEKEALLDY

-269 DRGST
+269 ERGLS

-280 EAGIQLARIAE
+280 EAGAQLAATAE
-291 RVVRAEKELIEEI
+291 RVRRAERELIEQIE
-304 DAAGISST
+304 AAGIHGQ
-312 TRAALE
+312 TRASLE
-318 RCVQDYRSLVR
+318 RCVQDYRGLVR

-345 LVELDARNSMSRYFA
+345 LVEVDERDSLSRHFA

>member
-1 MRDHRECAARIA
+1 
-13 HPYSSVLIRRG
+13 
-24 AAMSQITLPAF
+24 
-35 HMPFASAGCNPGLE
+35 MPFQSTGCNPGME
-49 KTREAAWEWAEAEGL
+49 QTRKAAWEWADGNDL
-64 ILSVPARR
+64 LLSPMARK
-72 KMIRTR
+72 KMLRTR

-84 LIFPKASQH
+84 LVFPSASQQ

-119 DPLMCEAAI
+119 DPRMCEEAI
-128 TRLVDVFD
+128 ARLVDVLD
-136 GAAPRGPMEQALA
+136 GAVPNGPMERALD
-149 GLRER
+149 GLRMR
-154 TCRDRSPQWNRQFRR
+154 TCQGRSPRWVRQFRR
-169 DTAAWL
+169 DTVAWL

-181 AVERAAGQVPSRSDF
+181 AVERAAGQVPTRADF

-216 AGIDLPD
+216 AGIDLPE

-246 DICSFEKEAALGY
+246 DICSFEKEALLGY
-259 EHNAVRLIQR
+259 EHNAVRLLQR
-269 DRGST
+269 DRRCT
-274 LQEAVD
+274 LQQAVD
-280 EAGIQLARIAE
+280 EAGIQLGRIAE
-291 RVVRAEKELIEEI
+291 RVQRAEKELADEM
-304 DAAGISST
+304 DAAGIDGST
-312 TRAALE
+312 RVALE
-318 RCVQDYRSLVR
+318 RCVRDYRGLVR

-345 LVELDARNSMSRYFA
+345 LVELDERDVMSGYFA

>member
-1 MRDHRECAARIA
+1 
-13 HPYSSVLIRRG
+13 
-24 AAMSQITLPAF
+24 MSQIALPAF
-35 HMPFASAGCNPGLE
+35 HMPFESTGCNPGIE
-49 KTREAAWEWAEAEGL
+49 ETRKVAWEWAESQGL
-64 ILSVPARR
+64 VLSPTARK

-84 LIFPKASQH
+84 LIFPTASQQ

-119 DPLMCEAAI
+119 DPRMCEAAI
-128 TRLVDVFD
+128 DRLVTVLD
-136 GAAPRGPMEQALA
+136 GGPPRGAMEHALVD
-149 GLRER
+149 LRER
-154 TCRDRSPQWNRQFRR
+154 TYRGRPAHWLRQFRR
-169 DTAAWL
+169 DTVAWL
-175 WTYYAE
+175 WTYCAE
-181 AVERAAGQVPSRSDF
+181 AVERAAGQVPTREDF
-196 VKHRR
+196 VRHRR

-216 AGIDLPD
+216 AGIDLPE
-223 SARSLPAYIALRNA
+223 SARALPAYIALRNA

-246 DICSFEKEAALGY
+246 DICSFEKEARLGY

-269 DRGST
+269 ERGCT

-280 EAGIQLARIAE
+280 EAGAQLGGVAE
-291 RVVRAEKELIEEI
+291 RVRRAERELVEQIA
-304 DAAGISST
+304 AAGIEGST
-312 TRAALE
+312 RVALE
-318 RCVQDYRSLVR
+318 RCVRDYRGLVR

-345 LVELDARNSMSRYFA
+345 LVEIDDRETLSRFFA

>member
-1 MRDHRECAARIA
+1 ME
-13 HPYSSVLIRRG
+13 
-24 AAMSQITLPAF
+24 
-35 HMPFASAGCNPGLE
+35 E
-49 KTREAAWEWAEAEGL
+49 TRKAAWEWAESNDL
-64 ILSVPARR
+64 LLSPVARK
-72 KMIRTR
+72 KMVRTR

-84 LIFPKASQH
+84 LIFPSASQK

-119 DPLMCEAAI
+119 DPQMCEEAI
-128 TRLVDVFD
+128 ARLVDVLD
-136 GAAPRGPMEQALA
+136 GAVPHGPMERALD
-149 GLRER
+149 GLRWR
-154 TCRDRSPQWNRQFRR
+154 TCQDRSQRWIRQFRR
-169 DTAAWL
+169 DTVAWL

-181 AVERAAGQVPSRSDF
+181 AVERAAGQVPSRVDF

-246 DICSFEKEAALGY
+246 DICSFEKEALLGY

-269 DRGST
+269 DRRCT

-291 RVVRAEKELIEEI
+291 RVQRAEKELAEEI
-304 DAAGISST
+304 YAAGIDGR

-318 RCVQDYRSLVR
+318 RCVQDYRGLVR

-345 LVELDARNSMSRYFA
+345 LLEVDEREAMSGYFA